1 MPLTIILT
9 DGSRYEPERSEF
21 ERLSDN
27 LDDAAAWR
35 AAGCPPGEVS
45 GFSKRYEPGSAVTLF
60 GESSQAGVWGPPNEP
75 DSAAVPEMG
84 TKPRRASG
92 ECVNG
97 NSTLGT
103 AALLTNEPKE
113 TTTMSNIGDQRNAL
127 TIQGLAAQSGPQSYA
142 TTVADVH
149 CDENCSRGGH
159 TLACDYKT
167 RSITKASPPSQV
179 DAAIDGPRSL
189 ENIVNDIALAEA
201 AQKRLPALRKELDD
215 QLAALGLELR
225 KIRKTKGTTP

>member
-1 MPLTIILT
+1 MPLTIILA
-9 DGSRYEPERSEF
+9 DGS
-21 ERLSDN
+21 
-27 LDDAAAWR
+27 
-35 AAGCPPGEVS
+35 
-45 GFSKRYEPGSAVTLF
+45 RYEPGSAVTLV
-60 GESSQAGVWGPPNEP
+60 GESSQAGTWGPPNEP
-75 DSAAVPEMG
+75 DSAAAPEMG

-103 AALLTNEPKE
+103 AALLTNEPEE
-113 TTTMSNIGDQRNAL
+113 TTTMSHEPINPFIHNEDGSLRSAA
-127 TIQGLAAQSGPQSYA
+127 IQGIGAQSNQYTSGA
-142 TTVADVH
+142 TTSVADVH
-149 CDENCSRGGH
+149 CGENCSRGGH

-167 RSITKASPPSQV
+167 RSMTKASPPSQV